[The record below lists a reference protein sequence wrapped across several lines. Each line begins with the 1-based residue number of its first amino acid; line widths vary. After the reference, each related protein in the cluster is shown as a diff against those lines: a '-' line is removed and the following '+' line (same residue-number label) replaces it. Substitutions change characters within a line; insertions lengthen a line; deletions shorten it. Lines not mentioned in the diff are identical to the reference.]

1 MPAISAVPRVT
12 GAIGAVPTLHGSL
25 GGAASLRGSLSVAS
39 GYAAYGG
46 PYEVTP
52 RLDEQVLDT
61 SQKLM
66 RADVTVLEIPRY
78 RTTNLGGGYTVVIA
92 QD

>member
-1 MPAISAVPRVT
+1 MPAISAVPLVS
-12 GAIGAVPTLHGSL
+12 GAIGAVPTLRGSL

-46 PYEVTP
+46 PYEADA
-52 RLDEQVLDT
+52 RFSEQTFDT

-66 RADVTVLEIPRY
+66 RADFTVHAINYTEAPNDTGITVTI
-78 RTTNLGGGYTVVIA
+78 GG
-92 QD
+92 